1 MYVEF
6 RLPSGAGG
14 IAAGHAA
21 HMIRREIEAWAEK
34 YNIPYKTKIHKYTLR
49 LCLESDAAY
58 THFQL
63 SWDSKSYG
71 GNRYSIVKTE
81 S

>member
-21 HMIRREIEAWAEK
+21 HMIRREIAAWAEK
-34 YNIPYKTKIHKYTLR
+34 YSIPYKTKIHKYTLR
-49 LCLESDAAY
+49 LCLESDADY

-63 SWDSKSYG
+63 SWDSTSYG